1 MGELCKGRRRRC
13 VYPRKHAWKLAKS
26 LAAPGVVRLNVG
38 KVESVYAPSG
48 ALYSINSIAIKF
60 VTNRTSFEK
69 EIEAKRNFQVNTLGE
84 ISRRFRRTR
93 HKLHDS
99 VECIPCGTVKM
110 HVGNQSQA
118 NAAYA
123 NVCQSNLRTKLAR
136 HRRARVGHPKIARNM
151 PSRNMPYDGTTGDSL
166 PLPVLADCRL

>member
-99 VECIPCGTVKM
+99 VECIPCGD
-110 HVGNQSQA
+110 
-118 NAAYA
+118 
-123 NVCQSNLRTKLAR
+123 REDAR
-136 HRRARVGHPKIARNM
+136 WKPISGKRRIRQCVPIKFADETRETSPRKGWEPQNRAKHA
-151 PSRNMPYDGTTGDSL
+151 SRNMPYDGTTGDSL
-166 PLPVLADCRL
+166 PSLS